1 MIMCKMVL
9 KSHSNSN
16 ISMLNL
22 FGIFR
27 CYNARNWV
35 LGLVCNVVMAFFF
48 IISSAKTQNLSCNSM
63 RVAVEYF

>member
-1 MIMCKMVL
+1 
-9 KSHSNSN
+9 
-16 ISMLNL
+16 MLNL

-48 IISSAKTQNLSCNSM
+48 IISSTKTQNLSCNSM